1 MSDDLSQLLSI
12 LLEEPVPHCR
22 SSLTVDKLGE
32 RDLTPPPPLVPG
44 EAGQP
49 TLQDEGLAPPQVVAR
64 VVGEADIQSQGG
76 GQDRQEE
83 EERRHDVSS
92 SPGRRL
98 KHSQHATAQIYCN
111 C

>member
-1 MSDDLSQLLSI
+1 M
-12 LLEEPVPHCR
+12 R
-22 SSLTVDKLGE
+22 GTF
-32 RDLTPPPPLVPG
+32 PPLVPG

-83 EERRHDVSS
+83 EEEGRHDMSS
-92 SPGRRL
+92 SPYRRL